1 METEIRPGTALITAT
16 EAQIAEAT
24 QLRQSESATLPAAQV
39 FGEQRDSAASGL
51 ASLAL
56 VP

>member
-1 METEIRPGTALITAT
+1 METEPQPGTVIITAS
-16 EAQIAEAT
+16 EAQAAEAT
-24 QLRQSESATLPAAQV
+24 LIRQSENHTIAAAQV